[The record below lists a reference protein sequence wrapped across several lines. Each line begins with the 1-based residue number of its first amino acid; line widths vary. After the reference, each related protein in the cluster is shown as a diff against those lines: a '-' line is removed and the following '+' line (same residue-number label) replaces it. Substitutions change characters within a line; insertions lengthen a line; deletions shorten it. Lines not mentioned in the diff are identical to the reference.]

1 MRKNTLRL
9 RPLSHHGWMGLKR
22 LNRIM
27 KILENIDTNL
37 PLMET
42 RQTRE
47 AKIRKKRGDQAC
59 IWGYSSHP
67 KQCDLEHDVAQMAL
81 DPLAAII
88 EAINGS
94 KYEGTEEYK
103 IGKN

>member
-1 MRKNTLRL
+1 M
-9 RPLSHHGWMGLKR
+9 KR
-22 LNRIM
+22 L
-27 KILENIDTNL
+27 KNIDHNL
-37 PLMET
+37 LQVET

-47 AKIRKKRGDQAC
+47 AKTRKKRGDQAC

-67 KQCDLEHDVAQMAL
+67 EQYDLEHDVAQMAL

-88 EAINGS
+88 EAINGP